1 MLRKVKILASIHN
14 PVEKFKYFQHK
25 PYYSSKTHLFLGVS
39 SKDIGDVKTVTLDLI
54 KKATGDGYLCVAD
67 SVFFQDLDMLCIQ
80 VKEH

>member
-39 SKDIGDVKTVTLDLI
+39 SKDIGDVKLL
-54 KKATGDGYLCVAD
+54 L
-67 SVFFQDLDMLCIQ
+67 
-80 VKEH
+80 